1 VLRPLRSVFSPEDY
15 PNLLVGLDSAD
26 DAAVWKLDETRAL
39 VFTTDFFTPV
49 VDDPYDYGAIAAANS
64 LSDVY
69 AMGGA
74 PFLAL
79 NIAAFPPDLPVEISM
94 EIMRGAAEKAREA
107 GVVIAGGHTIQDKE
121 PKFGLAVLGIL
132 ESTALLTKGALRPG
146 DHLFLTKP
154 LGFGVTTT
162 AHKRGLVSEAELAEV
177 VGWMKKLNK
186 AAGELAGG
194 CELSA
199 ATDITGFGLLGHL
212 SEMTEA
218 SGCGAQLRMSA
229 VPLISCALKYAR
241 AYTFPGGA
249 SDNRLFVEHLV
260 SFADEIPEEERMLL
274 FDPQTSGGLLIA
286 VPSEK
291 LEIFQQSA
299 KQSGTPVWEIGSA
312 EAGTGIRVLG

>member
-1 VLRPLRSVFSPEDY
+1 
-15 PNLLVGLDSAD
+15 
-26 DAAVWKLDETRAL
+26 
-39 VFTTDFFTPV
+39 
-49 VDDPYDYGAIAAANS
+49 
-64 LSDVY
+64 
-69 AMGGA
+69 
-74 PFLAL
+74 
-79 NIAAFPPDLPVEISM
+79 
-94 EIMRGAAEKAREA
+94 
-107 GVVIAGGHTIQDKE
+107 
-121 PKFGLAVLGIL
+121 
-132 ESTALLTKGALRPG
+132 
-146 DHLFLTKP
+146 
-154 LGFGVTTT
+154 
-162 AHKRGLVSEAELAEV
+162 
-177 VGWMKKLNK
+177 
-186 AAGELAGG
+186 
-194 CELSA
+194 
-199 ATDITGFGLLGHL
+199 
-212 SEMTEA
+212 MTEA

>member
-1 VLRPLRSVFSPEDY
+1 
-15 PNLLVGLDSAD
+15 LDSAD
-26 DAAVWKLDETRAL
+26 DAAVWKLDETRSL

-79 NIAAFPPDLPVEISM
+79 NIAAIPPDLPVEISM

-121 PKFGLAVLGIL
+121 PKFGLAVLGML
-132 ESTALLTKGALRPG
+132 QTESLLIKGGLQPG

-162 AHKRGLVSEAELAEV
+162 ALKRGRVSETDLAEA
-177 VGWMKKLNK
+177 VGWMKTLNK
-186 AAGELAGG
+186 SAGALAAGCKLR
-194 CELSA
+194 A

-212 SEMTEA
+212 SEMTAA

-229 VPLISCALKYAR
+229 VPLISCARKYAQ

-249 SDNRLFVEHLV
+249 SDNRLFFEHRV
-260 SFADEIPEEERMLL
+260 QFAEEIPDYERMLL

-286 VPSEK
+286 VPSDR
-291 LEIFQQSA
+291 LEIFRRSA
-299 KQSGTPVWEIGSA
+299 DASSTPVWEIGCA
-312 EAGTGIRVLG
+312 ESGAGIRVLA